1 MGVVIYDADEVKE
14 RIERPG
20 IATGMAWTE
29 VGGKL
34 LFIESSISRGKGRVQ
49 ITGKAGEVM
58 QESVKTSIAW
68 IRTNA
73 EKILGRE
80 S

>member
-1 MGVVIYDADEVKE
+1 
-14 RIERPG
+14 
-20 IATGMAWTE
+20 
-29 VGGKL
+29 
-34 LFIESSISRGKGRVQ
+34 
-49 ITGKAGEVM
+49 M

-80 S
+80 TQEHYLDKFDLNIHFPEASIPKVKK